1 MSRVVALGEIMGR
14 LAAPGFQRLQ
24 QAMPGPLEATFAGAE
39 ANVAVSIAHLGGE
52 ATLVTALPDHAIA
65 DACVAEMRGLGV
77 ETRHILRRQEGRLGL
92 FFLETGACQRPGQV
106 IYDREGSTF
115 AITPPAAYD
124 WEAVFEGAEWL
135 LFSGITPAISRNA
148 ADVARKAVA
157 EASKRGV
164 KIACDMNYRSKLW
177 RWEPPLEPRELA
189 TSVMRELISGVD
201 LFIGGKEDAQQML
214 GIDCT
219 RSDDPEG
226 LAREIVL
233 RYPRIRHVAM
243 TLRQA
248 VSAECHHW
256 AGFLFD
262 AATGSCHH
270 APLQDGALRPY
281 AITHIV
287 DRLGGGDAFTAG
299 LLFCFTTAEL
309 ADPKTAVAF
318 ATAASCLAHSIP
330 GDYNYTTRVEVEA
343 LMAGSGGGR
352 VRR

>member
-1 MSRVVALGEIMGR
+1 MSRVVALGEIMAR
-14 LAAPGFQRLQ
+14 LAAPGFQRFQ
-24 QAMPGPLEATFAGAE
+24 QAVPGSLEATFAGAE
-39 ANVAVSIAHLGGE
+39 ANVAMSIAHLGGD
-52 ATLVTALPDHAIA
+52 AAFVSALPDHALA
-65 DACVAEMRGLGV
+65 EACVAELRGLGV

-148 ADVARKAVA
+148 ADVARAAVQ
-157 EASKRGV
+157 EASRRGV
-164 KIACDMNYRSKLW
+164 KVACDMNYRSKLW

-189 TSVMRELISGVD
+189 TRVMRELISEVD

-214 GIDCT
+214 GI
-219 RSDDPEG
+219 EG
-226 LAREIVL
+226 TVGDNPQELAREIVA

-256 AGFLFD
+256 AGFLYD
-262 AATGSCHH
+262 AAADSCHH
-270 APLQDGALRPY
+270 APVQEGVLRPY
-281 AITHIV
+281 VITDIV

-299 LLFCFTTAEL
+299 LLFSFTTPEL
-309 ADPKTAVAF
+309 SAPDTAVSF

-330 GDYNYTTRVEVEA
+330 GDYNYTTRAEVEG

-352 VRR
+352 VKR